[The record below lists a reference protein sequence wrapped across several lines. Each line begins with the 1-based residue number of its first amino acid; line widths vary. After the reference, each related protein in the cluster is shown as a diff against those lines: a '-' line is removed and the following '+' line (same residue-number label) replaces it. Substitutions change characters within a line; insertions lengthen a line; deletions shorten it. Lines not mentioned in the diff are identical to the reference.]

1 MLQPAAGTDSLIMNG
16 AGGMAIVSAS
26 SSAPSI
32 HMSLVFNGIFS
43 PDEVADVPLV
53 VRLESLEKQ
62 QVVLQEVSIINSQA
76 YLDYTGCFIM
86 FSVTTNIYNK
96 KSKEPT
102 LMEFST
108 ATGKLFQFSC
118 GCEKFH

>member
-1 MLQPAAGTDSLIMNG
+1 MNG

-32 HMSLVFNGIFS
+32 HISLVFNGIFS
-43 PDEVADVPLV
+43 PDEVADVPLL

-76 YLDYTGCFIM
+76 YLDYILCNTLNTIM
-86 FSVTTNIYNK
+86 
-96 KSKEPT
+96 
-102 LMEFST
+102 
-108 ATGKLFQFSC
+108 
-118 GCEKFH
+118 